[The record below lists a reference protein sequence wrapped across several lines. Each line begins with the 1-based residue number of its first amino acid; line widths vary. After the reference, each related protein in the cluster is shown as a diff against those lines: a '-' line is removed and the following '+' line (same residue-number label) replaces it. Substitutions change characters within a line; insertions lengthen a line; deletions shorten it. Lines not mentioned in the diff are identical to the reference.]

1 MTGIGEPVWVLR
13 VNPLPRQR
21 LAEPESVRILG
32 ELTDAL
38 RDALTSAPAA
48 EDALYE
54 SIRLA
59 DGAQRRHLLALR
71 RDVHNGRAPGVIPD
85 MSPVPAAVRD
95 WLAAQERVAAL
106 RARLSEHHPTALRA
120 ERAVLRSLLDE
131 PDLRQAMALLA
142 PEVESAARRYRAA
155 AEPGKRD
162 RKSERGLLQYVTR
175 ALMRTSPLSR
185 FTAVGLAVP
194 EPGAPDPATVGFPGA
209 HAHLALDRVM
219 FTHVADAL
227 LVPGAPAPD
236 SWIHQPPTAGLDAEG
251 TRYTFLRAE
260 EGGGVVRR
268 LSAPVTGTL
277 AVLLRLTELG
287 PRRLSQVAAELASV
301 LDHNISDAARFVVDA
316 IGTGILCVTAVPED
330 GRDPQPAQLGH
341 PELSGL
347 AADLAELATAAP
359 DRRPAVLASLR
370 ATTTALGKRT
380 GRPVSVLVEEDYVMP
395 PRRIGTETWRGQL
408 ADTAAAIEFLSM
420 FDRLHEIRALASDAF
435 TELHRPGADVPLCEA
450 AGPLVAEVYRREAAF
465 RAGEHTTTALARLRD
480 VRRSALEAMY
490 DLFDDARDDDELAVE
505 PELLR
510 TLAADLPAARRRV
523 PLAYGV
529 LLQPWGR
536 RLVFNDAYSG
546 HGMLYGRFLG
556 PDADMG
562 GHAAQRLA
570 ARLHAHYGRPGVEP
584 AEELGLH
591 RLNVNARRPALD
603 QHLTAED
610 WSLLRLVHDK
620 DSDRLRI
627 ERPDGR
633 ELLPLTL
640 GAGFPELYPAPVRL
654 AAWLSSGGR
663 LVTDLAGGYRA
674 ARRPRAVRL
683 PRLSV
688 GSLVLQRRRWYLDE
702 QLRDVA
708 AGHAEGPEL
717 LAALAGLRARH
728 GLPAELL
735 VKTDAMATRRIDF
748 AERRR
753 QKPQYLDLDSA
764 LLARVLPRMLERRQ
778 AGHLEEALPRITD
791 SPHAVE
797 WIVEIGRLSGGPFTY
812 LADFEGL
819 EQPCG

>member
-21 LAEPESVRILG
+21 LAEPQSSRILG
-32 ELTDAL
+32 ELTEAL
-38 RDALTSAPAA
+38 RGALALAPAA

-54 SIRLA
+54 SIRPA
-59 DGAQRRHLLALR
+59 GGAQRRHLLALR
-71 RDVHNGRAPGVIPD
+71 RDVHNGRTPSVTSDLSAL
-85 MSPVPAAVRD
+85 PAAVRD

-142 PEVESAARRYRAA
+142 PEVDSAARRYRAA
-155 AEPGKRD
+155 AEPGKRE

-175 ALMRTSPLSR
+175 ALIRTSPLSR

-194 EPGAPDPATVGFPGA
+194 EPGAPDPATLGFLGA

-219 FTHVADAL
+219 FTHIADAL
-227 LVPGAPAPD
+227 QVPGAPAPD
-236 SWIHQPPTAGLDAEG
+236 SWIHQPPTAGLDTEG

-260 EGGGVVRR
+260 EGGVRR

-301 LDHNISDAARFVVDA
+301 LDHNVSDAVRFVVNA

-330 GRDPQPAQLGH
+330 GRDPQPAQLDH

-370 ATTTALGKRT
+370 ADTTALGKRT
-380 GRPVSVLVEEDYVMP
+380 GRPAAVLVEEDYVMP
-395 PRRIGTETWRGQL
+395 PQRIGTETWRDQL
-408 ADTAAAIEFLSM
+408 ADTAAAVEFLSM
-420 FDRLHEIRALASDAF
+420 FDRLHEIRALASAAF
-435 TELHRPGADVPLCEA
+435 TDLHRPGADVPLREA
-450 AGPLVAEVYRREAAF
+450 AGPLVAEVYRRETAF
-465 RAGEHTTTALARLRD
+465 RAGEHTTTALARLRA
-480 VRRSALEAMY
+480 VRRSALDAMY
-490 DLFDDARDDDELAVE
+490 DLFDDGRSDDELAVH

-510 TLAADLPAARRRV
+510 ALAADLPAAQRRV

-562 GHAAQRLA
+562 GQAAARLA
-570 ARLHAHYGRPGVEP
+570 ARLHAHYGRPGVEL

-603 QHLTAED
+603 KHLTAED

-654 AAWLSSGGR
+654 AAWLTSGGR

-674 ARRPRAVRL
+674 ARRPQAVRL

-688 GSLVLQRRRWYLDE
+688 GSLVLQRRRWYLDG
-702 QLRDVA
+702 QLRDTA

-735 VKTDAMATRRIDF
+735 IKTDSMATRRIDF

-764 LLARVLPRMLERRQ
+764 LLTRVLPRMLERRQ
-778 AGHLEEALPRITD
+778 PGHLEEALPRITD

>member
-48 EDALYE
+48 EDALYA
-54 SIRLA
+54 SIRLV

-71 RDVHNGRAPGVIPD
+71 RDIHNGRAPIVTPD
-85 MSPVPAAVRD
+85 TSLVPAVVRD

-106 RARLSEHHPTALRA
+106 RARLSEHHPTALHA
-120 ERAVLRSLLDE
+120 ERAVLRSLLEE
-131 PDLRQAMALLA
+131 PSLRQAMALLA
-142 PEVESAARRYRAA
+142 PEVESAARRYSAT
-155 AEPGKRD
+155 AEPGKRE

-175 ALMRTSPLSR
+175 ALVRTSPLSR

-194 EPGAPDPATVGFPGA
+194 EPGAPDPATLGFPGA
-209 HAHLALDRVM
+209 RPCLAFDRVM
-219 FTHVADAL
+219 FTHVTDPL
-227 LVPGAPAPD
+227 RVPGDPVPG

-260 EGGGVVRR
+260 EGGVRL
-268 LSAPVTGTL
+268 LSAPVTGNL
-277 AVLLRLTELG
+277 AVLLRLTGLG
-287 PRRLSQVAAELASV
+287 PRRLSQVAAELASA
-301 LDHNISDAARFVVDA
+301 LDQNISDAVRFVLNAV
-316 IGTGILCVTAVPED
+316 GTGILCVTAVPED
-330 GRDPQPAQLGH
+330 GRNPLPAQLDDL
-341 PELSGL
+341 ELSDM

-370 ATTTALGKRT
+370 AKTTALGKRT
-380 GRPVSVLVEEDYVMP
+380 GRPATVLVEEDYVMP
-395 PRRIGTETWRGQL
+395 PQRIGTEGRRGQL
-408 ADTAAAIEFLSM
+408 ADVAAAVEFLSM
-420 FDRLHEIRALASDAF
+420 FDRLHEIRVLASAAF
-435 TELHRPGADVPLCEA
+435 TDLHRPGADVPLCEA

-465 RAGEHTTTALARLRD
+465 RAGEHATTALDRLRT
-480 VRRSALEAMY
+480 VRQSALEAVY
-490 DLFDDARDDDELAVE
+490 DLLDDGRDDEELVVD
-505 PELLR
+505 PEVLR
-510 TLAADLPAARRRV
+510 SLAADLPSAQRRT

-529 LLQPWGR
+529 LLQPWER

-562 GHAAQRLA
+562 GQAAPRLA
-570 ARLHAHYGRPGVEP
+570 ARLQAHYGRPGVEL

-603 QHLTAED
+603 KHLTAED

-620 DSDRLRI
+620 DSHRLRI

-654 AAWLSSGGR
+654 AAWLTSGGR
-663 LVTDLAGGYRA
+663 LVTDPVGGYRA
-674 ARRPRAVRL
+674 ARRPQAVRL

-702 QLRDVA
+702 QLREVA

-735 VKTDAMATRRIDF
+735 AKTDSMATRRIDF

-764 LLARVLPRMLERRQ
+764 LLTRVLPRMLERRQ
-778 AGHLEEALPRITD
+778 PGHLEEALPRITD
-791 SPHAVE
+791 SSHAAE

-812 LADFEGL
+812 LVDFEGL
-819 EQPCG
+819 EQPCD